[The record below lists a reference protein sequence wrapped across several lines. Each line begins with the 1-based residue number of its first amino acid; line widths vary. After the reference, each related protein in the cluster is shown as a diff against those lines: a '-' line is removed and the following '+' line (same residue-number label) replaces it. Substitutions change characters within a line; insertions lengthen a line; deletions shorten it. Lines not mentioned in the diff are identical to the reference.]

1 MTKAFKQPHIH
12 GSGCLQVDFGVCGQ
26 HCLWK
31 SNTHIST
38 PALRLWKCFRM
49 HTLHQIHCPCP
60 CPCRS
65 RDSGDRFHGPSLDM
79 AIQSW
84 DPGRID
90 LDTAAC
96 FKTRGEQRRTRIDL
110 EIRGHPTA
118 NGLPTRRFLQIQC
131 GCVIK
136 LLKECKMR
144 I

>member
-60 CPCRS
+60 CPCRCHAEAGTAGTDFMGPHWTWLFSHGTLEGLISTRQHVLKLEENKGELALTS
-65 RDSGDRFHGPSLDM
+65 RSEGIRQPTDYQRADSCRSSVV
-79 AIQSW
+79 A
-84 DPGRID
+84 
-90 LDTAAC
+90 
-96 FKTRGEQRRTRIDL
+96 
-110 EIRGHPTA
+110 
-118 NGLPTRRFLQIQC
+118 
-131 GCVIK
+131 
-136 LLKECKMR
+136 
-144 I
+144 